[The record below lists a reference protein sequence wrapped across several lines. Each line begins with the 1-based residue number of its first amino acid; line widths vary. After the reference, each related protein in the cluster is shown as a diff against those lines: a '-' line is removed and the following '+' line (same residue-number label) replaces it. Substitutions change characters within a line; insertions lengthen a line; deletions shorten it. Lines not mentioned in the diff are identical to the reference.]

1 MLGQQLVNAVVLGSM
16 YALIAVGFTLYFGVL
31 NLINI
36 AHGGIYMVGAFIA
49 VSVYAFCS
57 AQGWPIWICVT
68 AMSSAAIVGAGL
80 AGMLVERITV
90 KPLRKA
96 PPLVFL
102 ITSVAAYI
110 VLEELVLHFY
120 PNGANPQ
127 RFPDPF
133 QLKRIVVGDTVIGY
147 AQIFLVGI
155 ALASITALH
164 LVITRSRLGR
174 SIRAVTADAAGAQ
187 MMGIDVDKT
196 ISRTF
201 FIGSALAAVGGIME
215 GINFGSVMFNM
226 GFIAAIKGFTAAV
239 IGGLGN
245 VYGALAGGFVLGTAE
260 VLISAYVPDG
270 GAYKNVV
277 TFAFLILCLVFRPQ
291 GLLGRGSKVDRV

>member
-1 MLGQQLVNAVVLGSM
+1 MLGQQLVNALVLGSM

-31 NLINI
+31 NLINL
-36 AHGGIYMVGAFIA
+36 AHGGLYMIGGFIA
-49 VSVYAFCS
+49 VTVYALS
-57 AQGWPIWICVT
+57 TAQGWPVWVCVSAMATT
-68 AMSSAAIVGAGL
+68 AIAGAGL
-80 AGMLVERITV
+80 AGMLLERLTV

-133 QLKRIVVGDTVIGY
+133 QLKRIQLGDTVIGH

-164 LVITRSRLGR
+164 LLTLSDPVTRHEYDVWRRKRLF
-174 SIRAVTADAAGAQ
+174 I
-187 MMGIDVDKT
+187 
-196 ISRTF
+196 F
-201 FIGSALAAVGGIME
+201 FPP
-215 GINFGSVMFNM
+215 F
-226 GFIAAIKGFTAAV
+226 
-239 IGGLGN
+239 
-245 VYGALAGGFVLGTAE
+245 
-260 VLISAYVPDG
+260 
-270 GAYKNVV
+270 
-277 TFAFLILCLVFRPQ
+277 
-291 GLLGRGSKVDRV
+291 

>member
-36 AHGGIYMVGAFIA
+36 AHGGIYMLGGFIA
-49 VSVYAFCS
+49 VSVYAYCS
-57 AQGWPIWICVT
+57 SKGLPIWLCVS
-68 AMSSAAIVGAGL
+68 AMSTAAITGAGL
-80 AGMLVERITV
+80 AGMLIERITV

-127 RFPDPF
+127 KFPDPF
-133 QLKRIVVGDTVIGY
+133 QLKRIVLGDTVIGY
-147 AQIFLVGI
+147 AQVFLVAI
-155 ALASITALH
+155 ALASITTLH
-164 LVITRSRLGR
+164 FIITRTSLGR
-174 SIRAVTADAAGAQ
+174 SIRAVTADAPGAQ

-196 ISRTF
+196 IARTF

-291 GLLGRGSKVDRV
+291 GIIGRAGKVDRV